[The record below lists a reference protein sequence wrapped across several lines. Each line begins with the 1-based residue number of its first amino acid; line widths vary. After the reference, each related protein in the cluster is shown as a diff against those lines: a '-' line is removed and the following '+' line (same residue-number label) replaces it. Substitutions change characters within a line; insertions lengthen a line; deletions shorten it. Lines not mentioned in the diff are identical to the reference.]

1 MKRTW
6 QAVLLTFAAA
16 GFCAAQGQY
25 GRGSGI
31 TTASNLDMT
40 KLQIVSGAVSAVA
53 IGYGVQ
59 YPSITIGKVQIKVA
73 PIWYLLENDFEMK
86 VGDNLSVQT
95 APAASKSD
103 PYLYAIEIQNTA
115 TGQRLALRDALGR
128 PLWAGSPSTSGG
140 RTGRGCVLGSAS
152 AVVSGTIEQ
161 ISSGLGIQMP
171 SLTLRGVDGAL
182 VTFKLGPER
191 ILLESDLELKVGEQV
206 TVKYASTCCEEL
218 VALAMTN
225 SAGKTVVLRGEDGR
239 PVW

>member
-31 TTASNLDMT
+31 TP
-40 KLQIVSGAVSAVA
+40 AVSAVA

-59 YPSITIGKVQIKVA
+59 YPFVTIGKVQIKVA

-95 APAASKSD
+95 APPASKSD

-115 TGQRLALRDALGR
+115 TGQRLTLRDALGR
-128 PLWAGSPSTSGG
+128 PLWVGSASTSGG
-140 RTGRGCVLGSAS
+140 RTGGGCVLGSTS

-171 SLTLRGVDGAL
+171 TLILRVVDGAL

-191 ILLESDLELKVGEQV
+191 ILLESDLELKVGEQITV
-206 TVKYASTCCEEL
+206 TYASSTCCASL
-218 VALAMTN
+218 VALAITDGARK
-225 SAGKTVVLRGEDGR
+225 SVVLRDEDGR